1 MANIHTLN
9 QLEVC
14 YPAVDGG
21 KTLEFTL
28 QRIKLLIESIFP
40 IVCNLSSV
48 SDLICTSILLCQVT
62 SQWAEQPFAGMQ
74 LVLGRD
80 A

>member
-1 MANIHTLN
+1 MANIHILN